1 MPQRLQA
8 SPALRV
14 SKPFQNNELASVPS
28 SSCCTGE
35 MSRKVLWAH
44 THQMDVLLCSP
55 LTENPT
61 HTVWIIFIVI
71 LITTSLLGKEA
82 EREGSL
88 PLSGELIKSC
98 ESSRL
103 LHTLEMLLEVQVI
116 SHSWENLVSKRKIKQ
131 ASLGQGAVGEQIH
144 FLHGMQQCESL
155 RCFKHMQTTV

>member
-1 MPQRLQA
+1 
-8 SPALRV
+8 
-14 SKPFQNNELASVPS
+14 
-28 SSCCTGE
+28 
-35 MSRKVLWAH
+35 
-44 THQMDVLLCSP
+44 MDVLLCSP

-71 LITTSLLGKEA
+71 LITTSLLGKEG

-116 SHSWENLVSKRKIKQ
+116 SHSWEDLVSKRKIKQ
-131 ASLGQGAVGEQIH
+131 APLGQGAVGEQIH
-144 FLHGMQQCESL
+144 FPHGMRQ
-155 RCFKHMQTTV
+155 

>member
-1 MPQRLQA
+1 
-8 SPALRV
+8 
-14 SKPFQNNELASVPS
+14 
-28 SSCCTGE
+28 
-35 MSRKVLWAH
+35 
-44 THQMDVLLCSP
+44 MDVLLCSP

-71 LITTSLLGKEA
+71 LITTSLLGKEG

-103 LHTLEMLLEVQVI
+103 LHTLEMLLEDQVI

-131 ASLGQGAVGEQIH
+131 TPLGQGAVGEQIH
-144 FLHGMQQCESL
+144 FPQGMQQCESL
-155 RCFKHMQTTV
+155 RCFKHVKHCLKQKCSYMFPSSATPVHLHHASF